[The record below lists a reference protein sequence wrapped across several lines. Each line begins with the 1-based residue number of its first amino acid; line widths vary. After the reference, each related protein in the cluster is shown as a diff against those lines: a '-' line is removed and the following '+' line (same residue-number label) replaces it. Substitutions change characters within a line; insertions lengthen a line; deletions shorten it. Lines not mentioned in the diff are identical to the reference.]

1 MVVAASLA
9 TFLCLF
15 PRIILLIV
23 VSFENSCLFLSH
35 LVLASGFCV
44 TVHSVC
50 MYSRKPVL
58 DHFSGHIYLE
68 KLLCKFQQNVNSYM
82 FWTFCI
88 EEWLEVR
95 SHSGLIILTQFQTLP
110 LKRIVRGES
119 LLLPWYAPDHPDP
132 VQPVSVVRDRLA
144 GFHVHLLTQRNSCF
158 VPGPTPSSWQ
168 PSEPPFPVYQLFQFQ
183 PQPLQLQFN
192 MSCYLILLV
201 PLAPH
206 GYHPHVQGLMQQQLL
221 ELHPQA

>member
-1 MVVAASLA
+1 
-9 TFLCLF
+9 
-15 PRIILLIV
+15 
-23 VSFENSCLFLSH
+23 
-35 LVLASGFCV
+35 
-44 TVHSVC
+44 
-50 MYSRKPVL
+50 MYSPKPVL
-58 DHFSGHIYLE
+58 DQFSGHIYLE

-110 LKRIVRGES
+110 LKRIDRGES

-144 GFHVHLLTQRNSCF
+144 GFQVHLLTQRKSCF

-192 MSCYLILLV
+192 MCLLSDSFGSTGSSWLSSSCPRLDAAAALRTSPPGIVQLSSNSGFVDLIW
-201 PLAPH
+201 
-206 GYHPHVQGLMQQQLL
+206 
-221 ELHPQA
+221 